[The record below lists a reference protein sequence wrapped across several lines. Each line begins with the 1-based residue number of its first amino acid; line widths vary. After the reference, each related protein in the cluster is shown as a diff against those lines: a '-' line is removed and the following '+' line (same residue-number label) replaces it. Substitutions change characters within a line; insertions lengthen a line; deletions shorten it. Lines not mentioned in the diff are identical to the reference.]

1 MKISLKQLTNMSYAL
16 SLKVLLN
23 TKNEDNKMKMQAI
36 YTKKKIVEVEIN
48 LYIYIPMEVLRPP
61 TSERARATI
70 T

>member
-48 LYIYIPMEVLRPP
+48 LYIYIYTDGSAE
-61 TSERARATI
+61 TTNK
-70 T
+70 